1 MINTD
6 ELKRTLEQRKEMI
19 ESLIKSGIENPLL
32 LKQLEGHI
40 AEIHIVLND
49 LEKNRKGDENMPKS
63 FDDIYTE
70 LINYL
75 DKKVYSF
82 KKCNK
87 FGYKASKGLDLL
99 NQIWHLQK
107 LLKRYEQTV
116 HGEDRR
122 KELEKI
128 EEELSR

>member
-1 MINTD
+1 MTNTN

-40 AEIHIVLND
+40 AEIHMVLND

-63 FDDIYTE
+63 FNDIYTE
-70 LINYL
+70 LTGYL
-75 DKKVYSF
+75 DDAVYSL
-82 KKCNK
+82 KKCRR

-128 EEELSR
+128 GKEVR